1 MKEKDRMAAKKS
13 SNKNRTKGL
22 GSQRLSPAEKAA
34 YVDIKQGLKHVEK
47 SIGEVQKGLRKAEKA
62 IEADAKMRIRQLRK
76 EGKTQLAAL
85 KSKRKE
91 AVQLIKNLSAAAEGS
106 WQDVRLSAEQVLA
119 DATATVNGIA
129 DRIRAALQR

>member
-1 MKEKDRMAAKKS
+1 MTAKKS
-13 SNKNRTKGL
+13 SRKSNTKGL

-34 YVDIKQGLKHVEK
+34 YTDIKQGIKHVER

-62 IEADAKMRIRQLRK
+62 IEADAKLRIRQLRK

-91 AVQLIKNLSAAAEGS
+91 AAHLIKNLSAAAEGS
-106 WQDVRLSAEQVLA
+106 WQDVRRSAEQVLA
-119 DATATVNGIA
+119 EATATASGIA